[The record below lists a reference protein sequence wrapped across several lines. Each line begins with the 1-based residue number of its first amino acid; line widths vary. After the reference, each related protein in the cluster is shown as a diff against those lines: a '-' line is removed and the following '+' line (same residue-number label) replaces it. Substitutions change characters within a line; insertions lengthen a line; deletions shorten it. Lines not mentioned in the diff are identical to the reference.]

1 MFHFNRHVNMA
12 AITPIESDIRI
23 QLQLKWNCSLSGDG
37 GGGANSIGIPAM
49 AAIAAIAANAISLAG
64 NFIQFG
70 FEMVKLTPE

>member
-1 MFHFNRHVNMA
+1 MA

-37 GGGANSIGIPAM
+37 GGGANSIGIPA
-49 AAIAAIAANAISLAG
+49 IAANAISLAG